1 MLENVGYRIKDFFAE
16 HTNNIQMFWII
27 WTIFGIWI
35 QLFFLIR
42 LHAIQFFSWS
52 QTINDFVII
61 FWYFVVMFVL
71 FYLIHK
77 IFKGKFFY
85 KYIIL
90 IFIIIL
96 LVLHFFGK
104 INHYI
109 DSYFVIFFSVLAFF
123 LFFGDIISLVQDIF
137 HTIKENT
144 FKKSTFII
152 QIISLLSLIVLYGY
166 IYIFFFRNVDNTFF
180 DIYKVDF
187 QYKWVAYK
195 SVYFNDKYI
204 FAPVMTGTSWTP
216 KTMIFPVSMVDFFS
230 K

>member
-1 MLENVGYRIKDFFAE
+1 M
-16 HTNNIQMFWII
+16 
-27 WTIFGIWI
+27 
-35 QLFFLIR
+35 
-42 LHAIQFFSWS
+42 
-52 QTINDFVII
+52 
-61 FWYFVVMFVL
+61 
-71 FYLIHK
+71 
-77 IFKGKFFY
+77 
-85 KYIIL
+85 
-90 IFIIIL
+90 
-96 LVLHFFGK
+96 HFFGK

-187 QYKWVAYK
+187 QYK
-195 SVYFNDKYI
+195 
-204 FAPVMTGTSWTP
+204 
-216 KTMIFPVSMVDFFS
+216 
-230 K
+230 